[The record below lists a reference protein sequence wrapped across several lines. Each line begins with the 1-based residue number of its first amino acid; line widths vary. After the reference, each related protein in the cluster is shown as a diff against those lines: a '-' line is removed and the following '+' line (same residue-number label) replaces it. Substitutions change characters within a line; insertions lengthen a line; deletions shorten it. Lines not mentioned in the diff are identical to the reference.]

1 MEKNP
6 ELQAQIEN
14 IKAMQAALQEDIK
27 ALGKKEAEHELA
39 RKQLEQEKAEFQH
52 QERGRRENLARL
64 AAAKKAEEDA
74 EAQRLAEEEAKKPK
88 TVKVYVRT
96 FKFDDET
103 EQTVTS
109 RAMDIM
115 LATDKYGQK
124 LNTHAQL
131 IAVVDTVEYDPLE
144 Q

>member
-115 LATDKYGQK
+115 LATDKYGQG